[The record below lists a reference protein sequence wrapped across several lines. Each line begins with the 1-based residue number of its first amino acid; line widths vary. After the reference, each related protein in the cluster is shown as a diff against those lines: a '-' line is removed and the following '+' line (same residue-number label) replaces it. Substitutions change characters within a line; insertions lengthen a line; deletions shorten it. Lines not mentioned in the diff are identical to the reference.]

1 MPNIQP
7 FQGLRYNLA
16 QVGSLSDVVAP
27 PYDVISPEQQDALYA
42 KHPNNVVRLI
52 LNKMLDTDD
61 EQNNRYTRSAKTL
74 KEWKASGVLLK
85 ESKPS
90 IYVYHQIF
98 EAVGQTFVRKGFMCG
113 CEAVP
118 FGEGMIFPHEITMS
132 GPKLDRLM
140 LTTACKTN
148 FSQIFGLYPDAE
160 NEVQNILENAVAG
173 ETPLEA
179 TDENGVINRM
189 WVVDDQEV
197 VSKVVELMGPKPIFI
212 ADGHHRYET
221 ACNYRK
227 QIREQGELTA
237 DHPANHVLMVCIAME
252 DPGLIVL
259 PTHRIFR
266 NVPAFSQQDLID
278 KLGEYFRISTV
289 GEGYNQAHKAWAE
302 IELLNDQ
309 GTMAL
314 YSAKDGKWNLIQ
326 MTEAG
331 RAKMDE
337 VAAEHQPEWRGLGV
351 SILHSLV
358 IDTLL
363 GLKGHE
369 KPKYVHDVA
378 EVVECLK
385 KSPEEF
391 TLSALVMPAT
401 VQQIQDCSMV
411 RERMPAKSTYFYPK
425 LITGFVFKPLD
436 NN

>member
-27 PYDVISPEQQDALYA
+27 PYDVISPEMQDALYA

-52 LNKMLDTDD
+52 LNKQNPTDN
-61 EQNNRYTRSAKTL
+61 EQDNRYTRSARTL
-74 KEWKASGVLLK
+74 KEWKESGVLVK
-85 ESKPS
+85 EPNPS

-98 EAVGQTFVRKGFMCG
+98 EAQGKTYVRKGFMCG

-118 FGEGMIFPHEITMS
+118 FGEGMVFPHELTMS

-148 FSQIFGLYPDAE
+148 FSQIFGLYPDPE
-160 NEVQNILENAVAG
+160 NEIQNILEDAVAG
-173 ETPLEA
+173 ETPFEA
-179 TDENGVINRM
+179 TDDNGVINRM
-189 WVVDDQEV
+189 WVVDDAEV
-197 VSKVVELMGPKPIFI
+197 ISKVVALMGPKPIFI

-221 ACNYRK
+221 ACNYRN
-227 QIREQGELTA
+227 QIRQQGLLTS
-237 DHPANHVLMVCIAME
+237 DHPANHVLMVCVAME
-252 DPGLIVL
+252 DPGLIVM
-259 PTHRIFR
+259 PTHRLFR
-266 NVPAFSQQDLID
+266 NVPAFSQQDLFD
-278 KLGEYFRISTV
+278 RLGEYFRISTV

-309 GTMAL
+309 GTLAL
-314 YSAKDGKWNLIQ
+314 FSARDGKWNLLQI
-326 MTEAG
+326 TDAG

-337 VAAEHQPEWRGLGV
+337 VAADHQPEWRQLGV
-351 SILHSLV
+351 AILHTLV

-369 KPKYVHDVA
+369 KPKYVHEVS
-378 EVVECLK
+378 EVVANLK
-385 KSPEEF
+385 ASPEEF
-391 TLSALVMPAT
+391 TLAALVMPAT
-401 VQQIQDCSMV
+401 VELIQECSMV

-425 LITGFVFKPLD
+425 LITGFVFKPLE
-436 NN
+436 